1 MANIYEIKNE
11 FNTLWLILED
21 ELADDETLADAFQTA
36 TEDLAEKL
44 ENCCKYI
51 KNEEADITGLKEEIE
66 RLQSKKK
73 AKENAI
79 SRLKK
84 MMQEALEAAGEKKL
98 PCGTFTCA
106 IQNNPESVVL
116 DEQYVENF
124 PTEYLKFA
132 EPEVDKKKLREDLK
146 AGKNLEGLAHLV
158 QTSSLRI
165 R

>member
-11 FNTLWLILED
+11 FNTLWSILED
-21 ELADDETLADAFQTA
+21 DTLPEEDVLDAFQTA
-36 TEDLAEKL
+36 TEDLAEKF

-51 KNEEADITGLKEEIE
+51 KNVEADIAGLKDEID
-66 RLQSKKK
+66 RLQAKKK

-79 SRLKK
+79 DRLKVL
-84 MMQEALEAAGEKKL
+84 MQQALEASGEKKL

-124 PTEYLKFA
+124 PVEYLKFK
-132 EPEVDKKKLREDLK
+132 EPEVDKKKLKEDLK
-146 AGKNLEGLAHLV
+146 AGKDLGGLAHLV

>member
-11 FNTLWLILED
+11 FNTLWSILED
-21 ELADDETLADAFQTA
+21 ELTDDETLADAFQTA

-51 KNEEADITGLKEEIE
+51 KNEEADIAGLKEEIE

-79 SRLKK
+79 NRLKK

-116 DEQYVENF
+116 DEQYFENY
-124 PTEYLKFA
+124 PTEYLKFS
-132 EPEVDKKKLREDLK
+132 EPEIDKKKLKEDLK
-146 AGKNLEGLAHLV
+146 AGKDLGGLAHLV
-158 QTSSLRI
+158 QTASLRI

>member
-11 FNTLWLILED
+11 FNTLWSIIED
-21 ELADDETLADAFQTA
+21 DTLPEEDVLDAFKTA
-36 TEDLAEKL
+36 TEDLAEKF

-51 KNEEADITGLKEEIE
+51 KNVEADIAGLKDEID
-66 RLQSKKK
+66 RLQAKKK

-79 SRLKK
+79 DRLKGL
-84 MMQEALEAAGEKKL
+84 MQQALEASGDKKL
-98 PCGTFTCA
+98 PCGTFTVS
-106 IQNNPESVVL
+106 IQNNPESVAL

-124 PTEYLKFA
+124 PVEYLKFK
-132 EPEVDKKKLREDLK
+132 EPEVDKKKLKEDLK
-146 AGKNLEGLAHLV
+146 AGKDLGGLAHLV